1 MNKLYIT
8 KRIYAAGLCILCIIV
23 SSFILASPQE
33 SFYAAISGLET
44 WLRVVLPALFPFFA
58 AAEVLIGIGVV
69 DFIAVLLQPVMR
81 PVFRC
86 PGESSFIWAMSATSG
101 YPQEPD

>member
-1 MNKLYIT
+1 MHN
-8 KRIYAAGLCILCIIV
+8 CFIV
-23 SSFILASPQE
+23 YSCLPRE

-44 WLRVVLPALFPFFA
+44 WLRVVLPALFPFA

-101 YPQEPD
+101 YPAGARLTRIFLDKGKITVKELKE